1 MNYSLHTLA
10 KNDVV
15 DAQDYYEQHA
25 GQQVATRFMIE
36 LERVIQLLL
45 QNPSFGT
52 PIARQRR
59 IYPLKSFPYSLVYQV
74 QGDHLYILIVRHQ
87 RQKPNYA
94 SNRH

>member
-1 MNYSLHTLA
+1 MNYSFHSLA
-10 KNDVV
+10 KIDVI
-15 DAQDYYEQHA
+15 DAQEYYEQHA
-25 GQQVATRFMIE
+25 GQQVATRFMDE

-45 QNPSFGT
+45 QNPGFGT
-52 PIARQRR
+52 PITRQRR
-59 IYPLKSFPYSLVYQV
+59 LYPLKSFPYSLVYQV